1 MRVLMFGWEFPPYI
15 SGGLGTACYGLTKGL
30 MEHGAEVL
38 FVVPRLFGGEESGEM
53 RMIGASEAG
62 LSEEFSRFIE
72 RGKIQLL
79 QVNTALFPYAT
90 EETYA
95 TGIQNSYIAEQRRP
109 HTAMGEGI
117 TGLYGNGL
125 MDEVYRYASL
135 APHIAEQHS
144 FDLVHSHDWLTFPA
158 GMAASAHSGKPLVVH
173 LHATEFDRSGN
184 YPNEKVKFI
193 EEKGM
198 KAADRIIAVSEYTKN
213 LAIKQYH
220 ISENKIDVVHNGV
233 MQGFAGQME
242 KSKKPFPVVV
252 FLGRVTFQKGPEYFL
267 HAAAKVLRKNPD
279 VRFVVAG
286 HGDKLLSMI
295 TLAAQLKISSRVSFT
310 GFIQGDDIGELF
322 GSSHVYVMPSVSEPF
337 GISALEAARAGVP
350 VIISRQTGVAEVLNS
365 ALKMDFWDT
374 DGMADA
380 IMALLK
386 HHSLSRWMSRNG
398 LQQAR
403 LQTWNKAASRVLRTY
418 SKLLS

>member
-1 MRVLMFGWEFPPYI
+1 
-15 SGGLGTACYGLTKGL
+15 
-30 MEHGAEVL
+30 
-38 FVVPRLFGGEESGEM
+38 
-53 RMIGASEAG
+53 
-62 LSEEFSRFIE
+62 
-72 RGKIQLL
+72 
-79 QVNTALFPYAT
+79 
-90 EETYA
+90 
-95 TGIQNSYIAEQRRP
+95 
-109 HTAMGEGI
+109 
-117 TGLYGNGL
+117 
-125 MDEVYRYASL
+125 
-135 APHIAEQHS
+135 
-144 FDLVHSHDWLTFPA
+144 VHSHDWLTFPA

-184 YPNEKVKFI
+184 HPNEKVKFI
-193 EEKGM
+193 EEIGM

-322 GSSHVYVMPSVSEPF
+322 GSSDVYVMPSVSEPF

>member
-1 MRVLMFGWEFPPYI
+1 MRVLMCGWEFPPYI

-38 FVVPRLFGGEESGEM
+38 FVVPRLFGGEESGAM
-53 RMIGASEAG
+53 RMIGSSEAG
-62 LSEEFSRFIE
+62 LPEEFSRFIE
-72 RGKIQLL
+72 RGKMQLL

-95 TGIQNSYIAEQRRP
+95 AGFQNSHIAEQRISQA
-109 HTAMGEGI
+109 AMGAEL

-135 APHIAEQHS
+135 APHIAAQHS
-144 FDLVHSHDWLTFPA
+144 FDLVHAHDWLTFPA
-158 GMAASAHSGKPLVVH
+158 GMAAAAFSGKPFLAHV
-173 LHATEFDRSGN
+173 HATEYDRSGDN
-184 YPNEKVKFI
+184 PNEQVKQI
-193 EEKGM
+193 EKTGM
-198 KAADRIIAVSEYTKN
+198 ESADRVITVSEYTKKI
-213 LAIKQYH
+213 AIKQYQ
-220 ISENKIDVVHNGV
+220 ISEKKVDVIHNGV
-233 MQGFAGQME
+233 LPGLPRSMSVHE
-242 KSKKPFPVVV
+242 KNFPVVV

-279 VRFVVAG
+279 VRFVLAG
-286 HGDKLLSMI
+286 HGDKLMQMI
-295 TLAAQLKISSRVSFT
+295 TLAAQLKITSRVSFT
-310 GFIQGDDIGELF
+310 GFIQGDDIGQLF
-322 GSSHVYVMPSVSEPF
+322 GSSNVYVMPSVSEPF

-350 VIISRQTGVAEVLNS
+350 VIISRQSGVAEVLNS

-386 HHSLSRWMSRNG
+386 HHSLSRLMSRNG
-398 LQQAR
+398 FNQSR
-403 LQTWNKAASRVLRTY
+403 LQTWNKAASRVLTTY